1 MVRREDWEASGGLD
15 GRFFAHME
23 EIDLCWRLCS
33 RGRKVACVPQSR
45 AYHVGGASLAQ
56 GNPRKT
62 FLNFRNN
69 LLMLYKNLPEES
81 LRPVMRM
88 RCLLDYVAATK
99 FLLSG
104 DLGNARNL
112 RLMQNPHP
120 AGLTRLC
127 LLWQYHARGRKLF
140 SQLPQP

>member
-1 MVRREDWEASGGLD
+1 M
-15 GRFFAHME
+15 
-23 EIDLCWRLCS
+23 
-33 RGRKVACVPQSR
+33 PQSR
-45 AYHVGGASLAQ
+45 AYHVGGASLVQ

-104 DLGNARNL
+104 DLGNARAVLRARREFQRMKPDFLPQRTENL

-140 SQLPQP
+140 SQLPQPATLPHEKPTAR